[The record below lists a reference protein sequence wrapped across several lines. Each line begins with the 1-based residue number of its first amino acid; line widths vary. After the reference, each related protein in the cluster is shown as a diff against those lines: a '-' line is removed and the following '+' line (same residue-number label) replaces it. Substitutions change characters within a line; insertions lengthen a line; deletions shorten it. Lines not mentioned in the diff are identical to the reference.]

1 MDVHFITSVT
11 IVTNDPAED
20 RRFFVNM
27 LGLPLTGDDDYIF
40 SEEINGSKH
49 FAVWSLT
56 AASQAFF
63 DTDSWPADRPI
74 PQAMVEFEVND
85 VAAATQELQD
95 QGYELLHPAQDDPW
109 NQTSVRLQN
118 KDGLIVGVCF
128 TPLLRDD
135 TPSKA

>member
-1 MDVHFITSVT
+1 MDVRFIADIMILTKDS
-11 IVTNDPAED
+11 AED
-20 RRFFVNM
+20 RRLFVGA
-27 LGLPLTGDDDYIF
+27 LGLPLTGDDDYVF
-40 SEEINGSKH
+40 SEKLNGSKH

-63 DTDSWPADRPI
+63 GTDSWPADRPV

-85 VAAATQELQD
+85 VAAAAQELQG
-95 QGYELLHPAQDDPW
+95 QGYELLHPPQDHPW
-109 NQTSVRLQN
+109 NQTAARLQN

-135 TPSKA
+135 APSEA